1 MSAAIDVT
9 KADNY
14 GQTPV
19 LWACYG
25 GYLRCA
31 SGCSRWLQP
40 QIYLFEVG
48 AANDVTTHN
57 FWGSSPMY
65 EACSNGHLDVCMWPF
80 EAGAAAD
87 IKSANDDGS
96 P

>member
-1 MSAAIDVT
+1 
-9 KADNY
+9 
-14 GQTPV
+14 
-19 LWACYG
+19 
-25 GYLRCA
+25 
-31 SGCSRWLQP
+31 
-40 QIYLFEVG
+40 
-48 AANDVTTHN
+48 
-57 FWGSSPMY
+57 MY